1 MKKKLRYKKKA
12 QEGLNNLLSGETTDS
27 ILRSQE
33 SMQQKQDTK
42 RGIEN
47 SVNSFSSQFAS
58 PLGSKIG
65 QFGNMGGEALS
76 QNSFKKDGTVK
87 KGQYAA
93 GKAVKYGSTGA
104 QIGSNPALMAATGGA
119 SVAIGAALGTAA
131 GVASGLVESKNI
143 NYQAKEINKQKKTL
157 GAQNNIQATVN
168 DRIQANQ
175 AKNGKYKIKVP
186 VDEMVEEHEELL
198 KTLKSPSKSDDKK
211 EYKKQ
216 SKELKK
222 YKKLDKKEDI
232 AEGEEREIETEGR
245 EPIFSDKDANGN
257 RKLLYYNPNDPTH
270 SEGGVKA
277 KVVKKGKYKMK
288 SGESKLTI
296 PEGSAI
302 VTAKNNDNKKALM
315 AYKRG
320 DKQTL
325 EKIINKMPVDKPSK
339 KKKDDGN
346 LYTKLLNY
354 GKEIPKEV
362 DLQTSAVN
370 IIDGKEVP
378 QTNPNSPLAMAK
390 RASEQAKKVGGQM
403 GSKIGSDVSTN
414 KFDLNQGL
422 NKALTSAPAI
432 YNTGKGLFGRV
443 QKTERNYYNPELLK
457 YKDASDPLRKAAQDE
472 YTQTREEVRRGAP
485 NASTYLANSQMAAN
499 QRYKRREGIENNE
512 VQRQTDINNQNV
524 GLKNEAKMANLE
536 LRNQYNDMDLQNKS
550 RKDDYL
556 AKGLEQGSSLAQMS
570 TLNKN
575 REKSDEALLKVLK
588 SKNFKFNRDS
598 NEVTTYNKGSKNLK
612 PKYKKK
618 K

>member
-354 GKEIPKEV
+354 GKEIPQEV

-378 QTNPNSPLAMAK
+378 VGSTGNLNTDNQG
-390 RASEQAKKVGGQM
+390 KK
-403 GSKIGSDVSTN
+403 N
-414 KFDLNQGL
+414 KLNTDSINQGL

-472 YTQTREEVRRGAP
+472 YMQTREEVRRGAP

-524 GLKNEAKMANLE
+524 GLKNQAKMANLE

-575 REKSDEALLKVLK
+575 REKSDEALLGVLK

>member
-346 LYTKLLNY
+346 LYIKLLNY
-354 GKEIPKEV
+354 GKEIPQEV

-378 QTNPNSPLAMAK
+378 VGSTGNLKTGNQG
-390 RASEQAKKVGGQM
+390 KKKKQ
-403 GSKIGSDVSTN
+403 KIDSI
-414 KFDLNQGL
+414 NQGL

-524 GLKNEAKMANLE
+524 GLKNQAKMANLE

-575 REKSDEALLKVLK
+575 REKSDEALLGVLK